1 MKGVFSM
8 KTNVSTKINQCIACP
23 IAHQVISDYLTFY
36 NDYLEYQKSNKP
48 YDEVIKDEVQGIA
61 DTLNFE
67 GSFEEQFDFV
77 LNLSKAKLSKKGLN
91 EENIEC
97 VETIHKIIKSIK
109 SLFYSRIGDYEFFVE
124 DCQKH
129 TVEVISKIQTLLN
142 INAVDIKSEWL
153 KIKNLKEL
161 QKQNFD
167 KVKNQSIKKY
177 EEYKELVNYYC
188 VNSYNAIPYEYSNS
202 YGRDYRNCKCEN
214 FLEYVKKIDNPVIAG
229 FNYERIDKLKEEY
242 QNVVYDF
249 ICKTP
254 KRFGQLFKK
263 IKEIQNL
270 NDTEI
275 TNSLWEDSNK
285 KVSSIDSLLKSAQ
298 PELTSEQLKRL
309 SRILLVS
316 EDVLKCGTGI
326 SYGLWKSTDT
336 LDEISKIVSLSDSDF
351 IDKLKEKN
359 IYEEKEICVYP
370 KKDEDTKEI
379 YIDYETMYYTALHP
393 EEIDVL
399 ISVLEELQAQEN
411 N

>member
-1 MKGVFSM
+1 M
-8 KTNVSTKINQCIACP
+8 
-23 IAHQVISDYLTFY
+23 
-36 NDYLEYQKSNKP
+36 
-48 YDEVIKDEVQGIA
+48 
-61 DTLNFE
+61 
-67 GSFEEQFDFV
+67 
-77 LNLSKAKLSKKGLN
+77 N

-142 INAVDIKSEWL
+142 INAVDIESEWL
-153 KIKNLKEL
+153 KIKKLKEL

-359 IYEEKEICVYP
+359 IYEKKEICVYP
-370 KKDEDTKEI
+370 KEDENTKEI